1 MCGFTAYA
9 VTAETEPETT
19 RKERNYLRKGNEAF
33 KEKDYAKAMEL
44 YNTVLT
50 INPMSERAK
59 YNLAVAML
67 KRADEIGG
75 AGGNDK
81 NVSPGS
87 ANASDSLSLELKQS
101 ANVIFNEL
109 YKASIDKNIREKSVY
124 NSGNLMFSEDQYAQS
139 IEQYKKALRI
149 NPGNENARHNLRVAQ
164 LKLQQQQQQQQDKQ
178 DKQYKQDEE
187 KEKQDENQE
196 QQPQPQQP
204 QPQPQQPQPQ
214 QPQNQ
219 KKSNSENILN
229 AAQQNENKARQRLE
243 KQQVPVGSKYHEK
256 PW

>member
-9 VTAETEPETT
+9 DTAETEPETT

-164 LKLQQQQQQQQDKQ
+164 LKLQQQQQQQDKQ
-178 DKQYKQDEE
+178 DKQDEE